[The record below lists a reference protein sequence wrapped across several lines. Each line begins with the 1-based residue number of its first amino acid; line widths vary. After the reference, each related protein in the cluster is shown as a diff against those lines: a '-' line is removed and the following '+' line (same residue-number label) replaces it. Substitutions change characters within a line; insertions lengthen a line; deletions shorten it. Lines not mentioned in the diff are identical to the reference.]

1 MTVSDVIKNLNL
13 PETNLS
19 SEQATQ
25 ILKVLTE
32 QKQVN
37 KTILRDLVSVGCV
50 PRTELPQ
57 NPIFQAA

>member
-25 ILKVLTE
+25 ILKALTE
-32 QKQVN
+32 
-37 KTILRDLVSVGCV
+37 
-50 PRTELPQ
+50 Q